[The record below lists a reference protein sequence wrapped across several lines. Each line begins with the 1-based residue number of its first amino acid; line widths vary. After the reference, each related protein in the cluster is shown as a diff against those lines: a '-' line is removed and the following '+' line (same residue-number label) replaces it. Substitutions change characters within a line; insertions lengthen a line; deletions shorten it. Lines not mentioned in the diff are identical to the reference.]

1 MAQKKC
7 PLCGGRITKGSC
19 SDCGYSM
26 PDEELIS
33 SVYNYDPS
41 DYNIKEQRAEQEREM
56 SMPDISEDVIPEVKN
71 QINIQPV
78 ENNEPMKPET
88 KAQNENPYADFSP
101 VENNKNPKGN
111 KFFGTG
117 SNLNGLDVKS
127 LLMKSI
133 CGYAVPAVGIY
144 FAVMYGIAYSKSKS
158 KNDLIS
164 LIVVGAAVLF
174 RYMTFSH

>member
-1 MAQKKC
+1 MAHKKC
-7 PLCGGRITKGSC
+7 PLCGGKILNGSC

-56 SMPDISEDVIPEVKN
+56 SIPEVSADVIPNVNN
-71 QINIQPV
+71 QPNIQPV
-78 ENNEPMKPET
+78 ENNELMKPET

-101 VENNKNPKGN
+101 TENNNNPKGN
-111 KFFGTG
+111 KLFGTS
-117 SNLNGLDVKS
+117 SNANGLDAKS
-127 LLMKSI
+127 LIIKSI
-133 CGYAVPAVGIY
+133 CGYAFPAIGVY
-144 FAVMYGIAYSKSKS
+144 FAVMYGIAYGKSKD

-164 LIVVGAAVLF
+164 MIVVGAVVLF
-174 RYMTFSH
+174 RYMTLNH

>member
-7 PLCGGRITKGSC
+7 PLCGGRITNGSC

-41 DYNIKEQRAEQEREM
+41 DYNIKEQRAEEEREM
-56 SMPDISEDVIPEVKN
+56 SVPEIPADMMPDARIQP
-71 QINIQPV
+71 NIQPV
-78 ENNEPMKPET
+78 QNNELMKPEP

-101 VENNKNPKGN
+101 VDNNNNQKGN
-111 KFFGTG
+111 KLFGSG
-117 SNLNGLDVKS
+117 ANAGGLDVKS
-127 LLMKSI
+127 LVIKSI
-133 CGYAVPAVGIY
+133 CGYVFPAIGVY
-144 FAVMYGIAYSKSKS
+144 FAVMYGIDYGKSKN

-164 LIVVGAAVLF
+164 AIVVGAVAFF
-174 RYMTFSH
+174 RYMTLNH